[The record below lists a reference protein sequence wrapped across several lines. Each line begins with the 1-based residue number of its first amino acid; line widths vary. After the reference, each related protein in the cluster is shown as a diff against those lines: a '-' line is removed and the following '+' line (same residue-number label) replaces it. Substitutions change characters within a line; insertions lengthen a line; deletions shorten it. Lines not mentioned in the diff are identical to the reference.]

1 MALFKLKRFVEA
13 RRKLRELL
21 EQHPDM
27 HQAVSLKSNTDDA
40 IVKEGL
46 MGVGIAAGVV
56 GLGLAVLFGSR
67 R

>member
-1 MALFKLKRFVEA
+1 MEA
-13 RRKLRELL
+13 RKKLRELL
-21 EQHPDM
+21 AQHPDM
-27 HQAVSLKSNTDDA
+27 HQALSLKANTEDA

-56 GLGLAVLFGSR
+56 GLGLAVLFGGR